1 MASIRTVSWTFE
13 IDPRMMHTSSY
24 INRRMIGGCC
34 DSALFKVE
42 TSAPLGDSLIHT
54 QTWQFI
60 MTCWDGFGSDLL
72 EKLVWIIQ
80 DHVIFMHVRQVCDY
94 FVIQPRSFP
103 PVGRVFTDSP
113 WSRAL
118 HGRGQVSDFL
128 AMEGVPEPHHMLL
141 KKGFLAAFG
150 GIHKASFFEFF
161 FLDEQYLARND
172 RKQNKINL

>member
-13 IDPRMMHTSSY
+13 IDPCMMHTSSY

-60 MTCWDGFGSDLL
+60 MTCWDGFGNDLL

-80 DHVIFMHVRQVCDY
+80 DHVIFMHVCQVCDY

-118 HGRGQVSDFL
+118 HGRDAGLGFFGDGRG
-128 AMEGVPEPHHMLL
+128 AGTAPHAPEKGLL
-141 KKGFLAAFG
+141 GRFW
-150 GIHKASFFEFF
+150 
-161 FLDEQYLARND
+161 RNS
-172 RKQNKINL
+172 QSIFY